1 MSKQIYLTIARA
13 FIERRVT
20 TARNDTVCT
29 GDEVLL
35 HGSRIAWRTPEGA
48 VFVSLCGYNT
58 LTTRARVNAILD
70 ALEAGWGITCS
81 KGQPRRIHDNT
92 MNHAE
97 VIDAHAELPV
107 CGPLGMASLD
117 AARNLARIERAEQ
130 AGQAGR
136 A

>member
-58 LTTRARVNAILD
+58 FTTCVRVNTILD
-70 ALEAGWGITCS
+70 ALQAGW
-81 KGQPRRIHDNT
+81 RIASVRCQTLRLDLTTNDV
-92 MNHAE
+92 E
-97 VIDAHAELPV
+97 VIDAYAAYPV
-107 CGPLGMASLD
+107 CGPLGMASLG

>member
-1 MSKQIYLTIARA
+1 MSKQIDLAIARA

-20 TARNDTVCT
+20 TARNNTVCT
-29 GDEVLL
+29 GDEVYL
-35 HGSRIAWRTPEGA
+35 HGSRIAWRTPEGV

-70 ALEAGWGITCS
+70 ALEAGWRMTTANGLAMRWGDS
-81 KGQPRRIHDNT
+81 YPRS
-92 MNHAE
+92 E
-97 VIDAHAELPV
+97 VIDAYAELPV